1 MREIKLTT
9 HDLQLTVI
17 ALICHDSAVLRDHG
31 ADVERLIET
40 YAELNKLC
48 EPSNDYTLTL
58 AING

>member
-9 HDLQLTVI
+9 DDLQLTVI
-17 ALICHDSAVLRDHG
+17 ALICHDSHVLRDHE

-48 EPSNDYTLTL
+48 EAGNDYTLTL
-58 AING
+58 TING